1 MQAAAKTRYP
11 ADELACLRRQLS
23 ERFGTAIG
31 SGEVIQRPALASLPT
46 GIPIWDAAGGL
57 PQGQLTEACG
67 GAADGALLLERILT
81 QSPQR
86 ISALVDA
93 ADSLEPADWPPA
105 CMTRLLWVRC
115 RALKLALHAT
125 DLLLRDG
132 NCQLLALNLQRLT
145 ARQLAAIPGSTWH
158 RFHRLIEH
166 RPFALVVL
174 SPHPLVEGAKMRLAS
189 STPWGLDALDTPRRD
204 LFGKLNLRVFK
215 RGNGPQLSTQT
226 APDSPAKERVST
238 A

>member
-1 MQAAAKTRYP
+1 MQAVAKTRNP
-11 ADELACLRRQLS
+11 ADELTSLRRRLI
-23 ERFGTAIG
+23 ERFGTAAGGGAATI
-31 SGEVIQRPALASLPT
+31 RPALASLPT

-67 GAADGALLLERILT
+67 GAADGALLLESILT

-93 ADSLEPADWPPA
+93 ADSLEPADWPLA
-105 CMTRLLWVRC
+105 CIERLLWVRC
-115 RALKLALHAT
+115 RALKQALHAT

-132 NCQLLALNLQRLT
+132 NFQLLVLNLQRLT
-145 ARQLAAIPGSTWH
+145 ARQLAAISGSTWH
-158 RFHRLIEH
+158 RFHRLVEH

-189 STPWGLDALDTPRRD
+189 STPWDLDALDRPRRE
-204 LFGKLNLRVFK
+204 LFKNLNLRVFK
-215 RGNGPQLSTQT
+215 RGSGPQLS
-226 APDSPAKERVST
+226 A
-238 A
+238 